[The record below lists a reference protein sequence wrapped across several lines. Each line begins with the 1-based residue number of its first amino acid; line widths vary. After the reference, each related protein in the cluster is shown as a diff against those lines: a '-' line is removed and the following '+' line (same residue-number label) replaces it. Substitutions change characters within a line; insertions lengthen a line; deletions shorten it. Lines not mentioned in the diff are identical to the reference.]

1 MSPHRTASTPTVRI
15 RRAEQADVE
24 ELDALERAAFPDP
37 WPEILL
43 ASELRLSA
51 SLLWLAREGLYGRA
65 LGYASFR
72 MGGGE
77 AELLRLAVDPAVQR
91 RGVGRKLVA
100 HGLVELAQRG
110 IQNCFLEV
118 RPDNAPAIALYESLT
133 FVVAGRRKGYYRDG
147 SDALVYAR
155 SIVPLTP

>member
-1 MSPHRTASTPTVRI
+1 MSTLPETRI
-15 RRAEQADVE
+15 RRATQEDVGD
-24 ELDALERAAFPDP
+24 LDALERAAFPDP
-37 WPEILL
+37 WPEVLL

-51 SLLWLAREGLYGRA
+51 SLLWLAREGLYGRP

-91 RGVGRKLVA
+91 RGIGRKLVS

-110 IQNCFLEV
+110 IQSCFLEV
-118 RPDNAPAIALYESLT
+118 RLDNTPAIALYETLA
-133 FVVAGRRKGYYRDG
+133 FERAGRRRAYYRDG
-147 SDALVYAR
+147 TDALVYAR
-155 SIVPLTP
+155 ALRPITD